1 MIVMIVSIV
10 FAVMFLVLAVIFLMG
25 KGDML
30 IAGYKG
36 DMLIAGYNTASE
48 EERKTIDIKRL
59 RIVMAVLMVVT
70 AVFCT
75 IPPLLGN
82 DKNSILVATAI
93 FVVITIVGVIIANTW
108 AKKK

>member
-25 KGDML
+25 
-30 IAGYKG
+30 KG

-70 AVFCT
+70 AVFCA
-75 IPPLLGN
+75 IVPLLGN
-82 DKNSILVATAI
+82 DKNSILAAAGIFIAI
-93 FVVITIVGVIIANTW
+93 NFVGIIFANTW

>member
-1 MIVMIVSIV
+1 MIVCIV

-25 KGDML
+25 
-30 IAGYKG
+30 KG

-70 AVFCT
+70 A
-75 IPPLLGN
+75 
-82 DKNSILVATAI
+82 I
-93 FVVITIVGVIIANTW
+93 FVGIIIANTW
-108 AKKK
+108 TKKK

>member
-1 MIVMIVSIV
+1 MIVCIV
-10 FAVMFLVLAVIFLMG
+10 FAIMFLVLAVIFLMG
-25 KGDML
+25 
-30 IAGYKG
+30 KG

-82 DKNSILVATAI
+82 DKNSILAAAGIFIAI
-93 FVVITIVGVIIANTW
+93 TFVGIIFANTW

>member
-30 IAGYKG
+30 IAGY
-36 DMLIAGYNTASE
+36 NTASK

-82 DKNSILVATAI
+82 DKNSLLAAAGIFLAII
-93 FVVITIVGVIIANTW
+93 FVGIIIANTW
-108 AKKK
+108 TKKK

>member
-1 MIVMIVSIV
+1 MIVMIASIV

-25 KGDML
+25 
-30 IAGYKG
+30 KG

-82 DKNSILVATAI
+82 DKNSLLAAAGIFLAII
-93 FVVITIVGVIIANTW
+93 FVGIIIANTW
-108 AKKK
+108 TKKK

>member
-25 KGDML
+25 
-30 IAGYKG
+30 KG

-75 IPPLLGN
+75 IPPLLGT
-82 DKNSILVATAI
+82 DKNSILVAAAI
-93 FVVITIVGVIIANTW
+93 FVAITIVGVIIANTW

>member
-1 MIVMIVSIV
+1 MIVMIVCIV
-10 FAVMFLVLAVIFLMG
+10 FAIMFLVLAVIFLMG
-25 KGDML
+25 
-30 IAGYKG
+30 KG

-82 DKNSILVATAI
+82 DKNSLLAAAGI
-93 FVVITIVGVIIANTW
+93 FVAIIFVGIIIANTW
-108 AKKK
+108 TKKK

>member
-1 MIVMIVSIV
+1 MIVCIV

-30 IAGYKG
+30 IAGY
-36 DMLIAGYNTASE
+36 NTASK

-75 IPPLLGN
+75 TPPLLGN
-82 DKNSILVATAI
+82 DKNSLLAAAGIFLAII
-93 FVVITIVGVIIANTW
+93 FVGIIIANTW
-108 AKKK
+108 TKKK

>member
-1 MIVMIVSIV
+1 MIVMIVCIV
-10 FAVMFLVLAVIFLMG
+10 FAIMFLVLAVIFLMG
-25 KGDML
+25 
-30 IAGYKG
+30 KG

-82 DKNSILVATAI
+82 DKNSLLAAAGIFLAII
-93 FVVITIVGVIIANTW
+93 FVGIIIANTW
-108 AKKK
+108 TKKK

>member
-30 IAGYKG
+30 IAGY
-36 DMLIAGYNTASE
+36 NTA
-48 EERKTIDIKRL
+48 
-59 RIVMAVLMVVT
+59 
-70 AVFCT
+70 
-75 IPPLLGN
+75 
-82 DKNSILVATAI
+82 
-93 FVVITIVGVIIANTW
+93 FVGIIIANTW

>member
-10 FAVMFLVLAVIFLMG
+10 FAVMFLVLAVTFLMG
-25 KGDML
+25 
-30 IAGYKG
+30 KG

-59 RIVMAVLMVVT
+59 RIV
-70 AVFCT
+70 
-75 IPPLLGN
+75 
-82 DKNSILVATAI
+82 I
-93 FVVITIVGVIIANTW
+93 FVGIIIANTW

>member
-10 FAVMFLVLAVIFLMG
+10 FAIMFLVLAVIFLMG
-25 KGDML
+25 
-30 IAGYKG
+30 KG

-82 DKNSILVATAI
+82 DKNSLLAAAGIFLAII
-93 FVVITIVGVIIANTW
+93 FVGIIIANTW
-108 AKKK
+108 TKKK

>member
-10 FAVMFLVLAVIFLMG
+10 FAVMFLVLAVTFLMG
-25 KGDML
+25 
-30 IAGYKG
+30 KG

-75 IPPLLGN
+75 IPGQRRN
-82 DKNSILVATAI
+82 DDLRFGYGSWRSTRNHQNLRSPNA
-93 FVVITIVGVIIANTW
+93 
-108 AKKK
+108 

>member
-1 MIVMIVSIV
+1 
-10 FAVMFLVLAVIFLMG
+10 MFLVLAVIFLMG

-30 IAGYKG
+30 IAGY
-36 DMLIAGYNTASE
+36 NTASK

-75 IPPLLGN
+75 TPPLLGN
-82 DKNSILVATAI
+82 DKNSLLAAAGIFLAII
-93 FVVITIVGVIIANTW
+93 FVGIIIANTW
-108 AKKK
+108 TKKK

>member
-1 MIVMIVSIV
+1 MIVSIV

-25 KGDML
+25 
-30 IAGYKG
+30 KG

-75 IPPLLGN
+75 TPPLLGN
-82 DKNSILVATAI
+82 DKIQYWWLPPSSLPLPLSVSS
-93 FVVITIVGVIIANTW
+93 
-108 AKKK
+108 